1 MSTRPRICGRPGT
14 RRRVEGTMQKGSGR
28 GTPGSPEG
36 VPRKVAAVTRPWP
49 GAAEG
54 RGGARGA
61 GAVRREAEPDT
72 GGPNAACG
80 RTVRPGIGGPRDA
93 RRGGGGAPAERGGG
107 YGGHLARDGGA
118 RGGYF
123 VRGSGA
129 EHLGVGLAGGG
140 DRTRQ
145 GAWGGAGGDGFPS
158 PRPDGRRLLESG
170 APGVR
175 GARVW

>member
-1 MSTRPRICGRPGT
+1 
-14 RRRVEGTMQKGSGR
+14 MQKGGGR

-49 GAAEG
+49 WGAGG

-61 GAVRREAEPDT
+61 GVVRRGAGPAA
-72 GGPNAACG
+72 GGPNAECG
-80 RTVRPGIGGPRDA
+80 RTLRRGIGGPLDTH
-93 RRGGGGAPAERGGG
+93 RRGGRAPAERGGG

-123 VRGSGA
+123 ARGSGA

-145 GAWGGAGGDGFPS
+145 GAWGGAGRDGS
-158 PRPDGRRLLESG
+158 LALRPNGRRLLESG
-170 APGVR
+170 APGVG

>member
-14 RRRVEGTMQKGSGR
+14 RRRVEGTMQKGGGR

-61 GAVRREAEPDT
+61 GAVRREAERDA

-80 RTVRPGIGGPRDA
+80 RTVRSGIGGPLDTHR
-93 RRGGGGAPAERGGG
+93 RRGRAPAERGGG
-107 YGGHLARDGGA
+107 YGGQLVGGGGG
-118 RGGYF
+118 RGGGF
-123 VRGSGA
+123 FG
-129 EHLGVGLAGGG
+129 GVGGG
-140 DRTRQ
+140 D
-145 GAWGGAGGDGFPS
+145 
-158 PRPDGRRLLESG
+158 
-170 APGVR
+170 PGV
-175 GARVW
+175 